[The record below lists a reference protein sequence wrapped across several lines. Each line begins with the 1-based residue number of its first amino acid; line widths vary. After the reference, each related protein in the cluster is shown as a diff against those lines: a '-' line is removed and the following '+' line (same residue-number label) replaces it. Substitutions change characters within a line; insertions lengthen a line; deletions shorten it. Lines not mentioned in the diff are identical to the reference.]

1 MVIGLL
7 GVLGAPVQ
15 YLVTVELL
23 QRTGLEPGV
32 VLIQLQNLED
42 SHAREAAM
50 RLNHVILTSN
60 VQVRGEKHIIYLIL
74 FNINL

>member
-32 VLIQLQNLED
+32 VLIQLQHPED

-60 VQVRGEKHIIYLIL
+60 VQVSLTL
-74 FNINL
+74 S